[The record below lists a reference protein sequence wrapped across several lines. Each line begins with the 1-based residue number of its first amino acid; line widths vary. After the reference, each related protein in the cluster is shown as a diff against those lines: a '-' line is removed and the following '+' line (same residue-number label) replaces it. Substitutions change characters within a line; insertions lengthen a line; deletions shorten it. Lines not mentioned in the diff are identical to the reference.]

1 MRTGTDNVLMT
12 LPSGVRVTRI
22 WRRVVESPAY
32 VLPPGGATLLPMD
45 VEALYA
51 DSISGDGGS
60 NTPPPESHGER
71 RR

>member
-1 MRTGTDNVLMT
+1 MRTGANNVMVT
-12 LPSGVRVTRI
+12 LPSGVRVTRV
-22 WRRVVESPAY
+22 WRRIVGSPAY
-32 VLPPGGATLLPMD
+32 VLPPGGGVLEPAD

>member
-1 MRTGTDNVLMT
+1 MTPDDNVSLRLSMVT
-12 LPSGVRVTRI
+12 AVRSASDGRPCYHFAAGSFHLT
-22 WRRVVESPAY
+22 A
-32 VLPPGGATLLPMD
+32 AD